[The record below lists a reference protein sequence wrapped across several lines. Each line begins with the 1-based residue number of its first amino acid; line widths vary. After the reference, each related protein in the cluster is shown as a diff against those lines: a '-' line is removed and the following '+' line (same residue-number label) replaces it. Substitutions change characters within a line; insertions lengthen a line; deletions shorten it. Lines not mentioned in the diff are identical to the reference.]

1 MSNLQM
7 IEHLCRMLDEA
18 LTVIREQAALLQ
30 MHGIETDDGATEEK
44 RRALAERA
52 EKEGW
57 TP

>member
-30 MHGIETDDGATEEK
+30 MHGIETDDGTTEEK
-44 RRALAERA
+44 RRALLERV
-52 EKEGW
+52 EREGW